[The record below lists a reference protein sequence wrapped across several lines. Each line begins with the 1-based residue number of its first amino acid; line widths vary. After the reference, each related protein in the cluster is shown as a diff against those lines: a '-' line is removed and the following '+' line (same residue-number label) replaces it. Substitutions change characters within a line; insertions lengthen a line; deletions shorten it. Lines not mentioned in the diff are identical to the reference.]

1 MFYQFQAAFSS
12 CKPCTEH
19 WPLPNRVEFSILD
32 RSYQRARQILEEK
45 CSILKT
51 LAQLLPEKEV
61 ISGKEIQKLVHKQ
74 KQLR

>member
-1 MFYQFQAAFSS
+1 
-12 CKPCTEH
+12 
-19 WPLPNRVEFSILD
+19 LPNRIEFSILD
-32 RSYQRARQILEEK
+32 KNYQRARRILEEK

-74 KQLR
+74 EQLR